1 MLLHTLTTQYRRASQ
16 PAAWHEHNAP
26 TYNNHDR
33 LLGPRNVMVGFV
45 LFLLADVARAL
56 LELAGALPP
65 LACVPT
71 AGAVQV

>member
-1 MLLHTLTTQYRRASQ
+1 
-16 PAAWHEHNAP
+16 
-26 TYNNHDR
+26 
-33 LLGPRNVMVGFV
+33 MVGFV

-65 LACVPT
+65 LTCVPT